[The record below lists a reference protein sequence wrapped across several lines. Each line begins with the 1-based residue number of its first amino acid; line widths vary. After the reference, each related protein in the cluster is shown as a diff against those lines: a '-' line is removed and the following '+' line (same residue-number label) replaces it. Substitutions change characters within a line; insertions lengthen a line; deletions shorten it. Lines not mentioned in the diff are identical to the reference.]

1 MSSCRRCSVV
11 TSSFHMPRSR
21 AIFETCFR
29 LGGQSLY
36 DAREHFSL
44 DFHAV
49 LDDKAFAPDVLKARQ
64 FKEQQSLEVRK
75 CNFEGVLGCFQSVRF
90 C

>member
-1 MSSCRRCSVV
+1 MV

-49 LDDKAFAPDVLKARQ
+49 LVDKAFAPDVLRARQ
-64 FKEQQSLEVRK
+64 LKEQQSLEVRK
-75 CNFEGVLGCFQSVRF
+75 CDSAGVLECFQSVSGL
-90 C
+90 

>member
-1 MSSCRRCSVV
+1 MV

-21 AIFETCFR
+21 AIFKTCFR

-49 LDDKAFAPDVLKARQ
+49 LDDKAFAPDVLRARQ
-64 FKEQQSLEVRK
+64 LKEQQSLEVRK
-75 CNFEGVLGCFQSVRF
+75 CDFEGVLECFQSVSGW
-90 C
+90 

>member
-1 MSSCRRCSVV
+1 MV

-36 DAREHFSL
+36 DAQEHFSL

-49 LDDKAFAPDVLKARQ
+49 KDDNAFAPDVLKARQ
-64 FKEQQSLEVRK
+64 LKEQQSLEVRK
-75 CNFEGVLGCFQSVRF
+75 C
-90 C
+90 